1 MSPRDAIQRP
11 TQNFTHKHI
20 VRLRDDAIYRFGCLI
35 FNIMKASSAVNYLYV
50 HTDDGGVEAL
60 LFAVK
65 RLITAVWVS
74 CCKMRR
80 KVLHDSNSVIKVFTC
95 LYRTSIMRLKQ
106 EYSTSLNSICVYFD
120 YDFSRIKVI
129 KNLCLHGRLLIRVLS

>member
-1 MSPRDAIQRP
+1 MACVITSPRDAIRCP
-11 TQNFTHKHI
+11 TQNFTCKHI
-20 VRLRDDAIYRFGCLI
+20 VRLRDDAIYSFGCLI
-35 FNIMKASSAVNYLYV
+35 FNFMKASSAVNYLYV

-65 RLITAVWVS
+65 HLTTAVCVS

-80 KVLHDSNSVIKVFTC
+80 KVLRDGNRLIKVFTC
-95 LYRTSIMRLKQ
+95 LYCTSIMRLKY
-106 EYSTSLNSICVYFD
+106 EYSTCLNWICVYFD

-129 KNLCLHGRLLIRVLS
+129 KISVYMVDS

>member
-1 MSPRDAIQRP
+1 
-11 TQNFTHKHI
+11 
-20 VRLRDDAIYRFGCLI
+20 
-35 FNIMKASSAVNYLYV
+35 MKASSAVNYLYV

-65 RLITAVWVS
+65 RLITAVCVS
-74 CCKMRR
+74 CRKMWR
-80 KVLHDSNSVIKVFTC
+80 KVLHNGNSLIKVFTC
-95 LYRTSIMRLKQ
+95 LYRTSIMRLKS
-106 EYSTSLNSICVYFD
+106 EYSTCLNSICVYSD